1 VARILLVSV
10 VVVAV
15 GLVVGAGAPPAD
27 SARAMPPDQEV
38 EQAQGTVVPYAGLL
52 SDAAGQPVADGLY
65 VFSFALY
72 AAEAGGAPLW
82 SEVQEQ
88 VAVMDGT
95 FEVALGS
102 AKAIEAA
109 ALDGGGRW
117 LAVGVQ
123 GPGESDLTPLLPRQL
138 VTATSPA
145 APEAV
150 TQSGACPHDHVGDV
164 WTASIPWSGG
174 ALKILNYSNGPTI
187 WGWNGGGGNAIRGY
201 ASGAG
206 LGVYGESV
214 DAAGVRGRSTN
225 GHGVEG
231 FTTVAGSYGV
241 YGKNENTAGAGIG
254 VVGYGPKGIGVLG
267 QGSNYGV
274 YSKGNLYVEGNLY
287 ATGSKGGYVVDVAQ
301 NDDVS
306 TMEPGDLVAIS
317 GAGPAVLGEIPV
329 IKVRRATSAQPG
341 AIVGVVD
348 QHFALAPEGA
358 AAEDMAMVSAVSAVI
373 GPGDY
378 LTVVTLG
385 AYKALKVDA
394 SYGAISPGDLLVA
407 STNPGHAM
415 RADSPA
421 AGTILGKALGEWT
434 TGVGIIPVMVTL
446 Q

>member
-1 VARILLVSV
+1 
-10 VVVAV
+10 
-15 GLVVGAGAPPAD
+15 
-27 SARAMPPDQEV
+27 M
-38 EQAQGTVVPYAGLL
+38 
-52 SDAAGQPVADGLY
+52 
-65 VFSFALY
+65 
-72 AAEAGGAPLW
+72 
-82 SEVQEQ
+82 
-88 VAVMDGT
+88 
-95 FEVALGS
+95 
-102 AKAIEAA
+102 
-109 ALDGGGRW
+109 
-117 LAVGVQ
+117 
-123 GPGESDLTPLLPRQL
+123 
-138 VTATSPA
+138 
-145 APEAV
+145 
-150 TQSGACPHDHVGDV
+150 
-164 WTASIPWSGG
+164 
-174 ALKILNYSNGPTI
+174 
-187 WGWNGGGGNAIRGY
+187 
-201 ASGAG
+201 
-206 LGVYGESV
+206 
-214 DAAGVRGRSTN
+214 
-225 GHGVEG
+225 
-231 FTTVAGSYGV
+231 
-241 YGKNENTAGAGIG
+241 
-254 VVGYGPKGIGVLG
+254 
-267 QGSNYGV
+267 
-274 YSKGNLYVEGNLY
+274 EGNLY